1 MKRIER
7 SDGVRLMRLWGLPGW
22 PDIEA
27 DYRLWNGCCVFA
39 ILPLE
44 DGKQVHMA
52 MRKDSRRRCREA
64 ATDVIRLCDSTVYAP
79 IINRNKSIRNMLI
92 KLGFRHLSDE
102 DGNISVYEKRV

>member
-1 MKRIER
+1 MERINR
-7 SDGVRLMRLWGLPGW
+7 ADGVRLMRLWGLPEW
-22 PDIEA
+22 PDVEA
-27 DYRLWNGCCVFA
+27 DYRLWGACCVFA

-52 MRKDSRRRCREA
+52 MRKDARGRCRDA
-64 ATDVIRLCDSTVYAP
+64 AADVIKLCGTTVYAP
-79 IINRNKSIRNMLI
+79 IINSNKSIINMLI